1 MSTGTYRSLAAEVG
15 VRRAAIYNEIRRC
28 LRLRGGSMVD
38 GIKWIYKT
46 CRELAGLLGVCIKT
60 IERDLRVLVEKG
72 WLEREKHDA
81 RWGKQH
87 YYYRLGAAAP
97 LSNGSRQPVSAEP
110 DKLSASTTSKSTSRK
125 SLPVQTA
132 RNSQNKAASQ
142 GTPGPRTR
150 AASGNQQQP
159 NTAKARPEQTRAG
172 QAKPRQ
178 ARTKNSK
185 EEPKEA
191 RHN

>member
-1 MSTGTYRSLAAEVG
+1 
-15 VRRAAIYNEIRRC
+15 
-28 LRLRGGSMVD
+28 MVD

-97 LSNGSRQPVSAEP
+97 LSNGSRQPVSPEP
-110 DKLSASTTSKSTSRK
+110 DKLSASTTRNSTSRS

-132 RNSQNKAASQ
+132 ANSQQPKRKQAAVVAITA
-142 GTPGPRTR
+142 GTALEVRHTPESLQQTLLGLEACKQAMGSFFRR
-150 AASGNQQQP
+150 GKGLAA
-159 NTAKARPEQTRAG
+159 
-172 QAKPRQ
+172 
-178 ARTKNSK
+178 
-185 EEPKEA
+185 
-191 RHN
+191 